1 MTSKDDST
9 DVQLDIR
16 KYDGHKEGPW
26 KIYYDKWNKTGWY
39 IDSIAR
45 YDVGEG
51 DVVCQLYGT
60 AQNKDPTA
68 KLIADAPLLL
78 EEVKRLRTEIAVL
91 KNQYQSCQ
99 KSLMD
104 QTNWSVR
111 LVEAIDGGKM
121 SEIKRVR
128 NS

>member
-9 DVQLDIR
+9 DVQLDIG
-16 KYDGHKEGPW
+16 KYEGHTDHQDWKENYEW
-26 KIYYDKWNKTGWY
+26 V
-39 IDSIAR
+39 S
-45 YDVGEG
+45 
-51 DVVCQLYGT
+51 
-60 AQNKDPTA
+60 QNKGDSWVIYDINIQDA
-68 KLIADAPLLL
+68 LLLRDAPLLL